1 MKKYINIVKTDECFI
16 CQQGKHD
23 ILVFNPTLDACC
35 LEPENERAT
44 KIVVLVA
51 S

>member
-1 MKKYINIVKTDECFI
+1 MDESFI

-23 ILVFNPTLDACC
+23 SLLFNPTLVALKNCC

-44 KIVVLVA
+44 KIVVCF
-51 S
+51 